1 MQRYGGEHLGAAP
14 HIVVLGSCK
23 VGNLVVSLPTLE
35 GLRHRFPDSSI
46 GWLGSAVTADLESAL
61 PTITWRAS
69 WDEASPQAFATLA
82 STLEAR
88 IQAHGAVALAINL
101 DGFNPVTQVLASF
114 LAPRYVAGGALTANR
129 RRSLPWGD
137 LPQQSFL
144 ADPDWNSAEFVSRY
158 QPTLRSNYIAE
169 LFAALAWVSH
179 DCDPTQITLPS
190 SDPPFEVPD
199 LLIHCTTA
207 RAAKIW
213 PFHHWKQVV
222 EACRELSISVGLI
235 GSAPKQQQLA
245 YHSGSEEEQLLANT
259 HLIDLRGSTTLL
271 QLAGACAKA
280 RAVISVDAG
289 PLHIAA
295 AMGTP
300 TLAIVGNDAAGVG
313 ASPVGL
319 WMPRSA
325 NVSCTQSSVTC
336 SLCRDARFSNDGCL
350 AASHACMEAVGPD
363 QVIGWLR
370 QQLA

>member
-1 MQRYGGEHLGAAP
+1 MQRYGGEHLGDAP

-35 GLRHRFPDSSI
+35 GLRKRFPGATI
-46 GWLGSAVTADLESAL
+46 GFLGSTVTADLEAAL
-61 PTITWRAS
+61 PAIDWRAS
-69 WDEASPQAFATLA
+69 WDDPHPQAFAALA
-82 STLEAR
+82 STIDTHTRAF
-88 IQAHGAVALAINL
+88 GAVDLAINL

-137 LPQQSFL
+137 QPQQAFL
-144 ADPDWNSAEFVSRY
+144 ADSDWNSPDFAARY
-158 QPTLRSNYIAE
+158 APLLRSNYIAE
-169 LFAALAWVSH
+169 LFAAIAWVSH
-179 DCDPTQITLPS
+179 DCDPAQISLPS
-190 SDPPFEVPD
+190 SDPPFAVPD

-222 EACRELSISVGLI
+222 DACRDLSISVGLI
-235 GSAPKQQQLA
+235 GSPPQQQQLA
-245 YHSGSEEEQLLANT
+245 YHSGSGEEQLLSET

-295 AMGTP
+295 AVGTP
-300 TLAIVGNDAAGVG
+300 TLAIVGNDSAGIG

-336 SLCRDARFSNDGCL
+336 CLCRDARFSNDGCL
-350 AASHACMEAVGPD
+350 AESHACMEAVGPD